1 MCGYQLVLLV
11 RACVLLAQVKLC
23 TSSDT
28 LPRPGGLN
36 GGCVCALLEPQG
48 QNGSTY
54 SGHNAPDRID
64 HGCLE
69 IIIGA
74 DGVCRCLTE
83 WVCGFRLACVTI
95 CTTVSKSL
103 YHISGPVQSGW
114 LLSRTHIHKE

>member
-1 MCGYQLVLLV
+1 MVVVSV
-11 RACVLLAQVKLC
+11 RFWDLK
-23 TSSDT
+23 DRMG
-28 LPRPGGLN
+28 LPTQATMPLT
-36 GGCVCALLEPQG
+36 E
-48 QNGSTY
+48 S
-54 SGHNAPDRID
+54 IW
-64 HGCLE
+64 CLE

-103 YHISGPVQSGW
+103 YLISGPVQSGW